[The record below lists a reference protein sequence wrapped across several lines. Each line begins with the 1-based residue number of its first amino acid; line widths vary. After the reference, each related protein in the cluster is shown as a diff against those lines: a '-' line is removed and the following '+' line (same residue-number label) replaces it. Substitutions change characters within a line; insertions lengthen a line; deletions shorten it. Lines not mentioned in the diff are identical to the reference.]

1 MPTSGGSALHSRFFF
16 VVAMGNYRL
25 SYVKHLDKL
34 VPGFKVQAE
43 DSLVLLYTFPLRLRG
58 QRRFRSNCAG

>member
-43 DSLVLLYTFPLRLRG
+43 DSLVLLYTFSLRL
-58 QRRFRSNCAG
+58 